1 MQYIGDK
8 NTPFTSLLTATAFY
22 PELKL
27 ADFQQQYGFL
37 EDQTEYAVNQTALI
51 IRSIVHRQ
59 LKTLIELHPNLIDV
73 SQSLFGDDVT
83 AAVHYQA
90 AVFANVAADLINTKM
105 ATDATKEAADRQE
118 ALTEKVNQLNTQAR
132 RSIDQLLQ
140 LNSGYKIELI

>member
-1 MQYIGDK
+1 MQFVGDN
-8 NTPFTSLLTATAFY
+8 NTPFISILTATAFY

-59 LKTLIELHPNLIDV
+59 LKTLTELHPDLITV
-73 SQSLFGDDVT
+73 SQALFGDDTT

-90 AVFANVAADLINTKM
+90 AVFANVAADLINSKM

-118 ALTEKVNQLNTQAR
+118 ALTEKVNQLNTQSR

-140 LNSGYKIELI
+140 VDSGYKIELI